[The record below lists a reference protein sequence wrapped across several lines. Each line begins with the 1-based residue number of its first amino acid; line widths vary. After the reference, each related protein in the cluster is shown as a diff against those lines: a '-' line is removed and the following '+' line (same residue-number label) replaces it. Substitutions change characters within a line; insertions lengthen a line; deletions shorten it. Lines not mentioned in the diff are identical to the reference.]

1 MRDDRVDIAGGHP
14 PRYREPL
21 MAELLGSPWQ
31 LAQLNVGRPL
41 GPIDGPVMADF
52 VAQLDEINALAE
64 ASPGFVWRLVG
75 DGGDATDMRIDG
87 DPDLLVNMSVWTS
100 AEALFDY
107 VYKSMHT
114 KVMARRREWF
124 SRIEVFQVLW
134 WIPAGHRPTV
144 AEATARLQLLRERG
158 PSADA
163 FTFKQRYPAP
173 GELGGPSNM
182 RPEPYCVA

>member
-1 MRDDRVDIAGGHP
+1 MTAVPAPAWH
-14 PRYREPL
+14 
-21 MAELLGSPWQ
+21 
-31 LAQLNVGRPL
+31 LAQLNVGRTVAPTDS
-41 GPIDGPVMADF
+41 PQIADF
-52 VAQLDEINALAE
+52 MNQLDEINALAE

-75 DGGDATDMRIDG
+75 DNGNATDFRPDD
-87 DPDLLVNMSVWTS
+87 DPNLLVNMSVWTS

-124 SRIEVFQVLW
+124 HKMTDHFQVLW
-134 WIPAGHRPTV
+134 WIPVGHTPTV
-144 AEATARLQLLRERG
+144 AEAMARLQHLRDHG
-158 PSADA
+158 PSPEA

-173 GELGGPSNM
+173 GELGAPTNM